1 MIVLGIESSC
11 DETSI
16 AVYSSDKGTLCSS
29 TFSQADIHSV
39 FGGVIPEVASRNHI
53 QKIEPLYRSCM
64 EECGLTGRDLDIIG
78 VTNAPGLIGALF
90 VGVSFAKGL
99 GYALKKAVV
108 PVNHLAAHILAAELS
123 YPDLKP
129 PYTALIVSGGH
140 THIFDVDEALNFT
153 LIGRTIDDAA
163 GEVFDKTAKV
173 MGGPYPGGIF
183 IQNLAEKGNRNAV
196 KFPQAFKG
204 EIKFSFSGLKTSV
217 MNTIHKK
224 EHSLEDIAA
233 SFQWTVASTLSDKT
247 FQAAAQFN
255 RNKIVVGGGVAANQE
270 IRRLFTE
277 RAENTNNIKVFFPD
291 IARCT
296 DNGEMIAYAAYRFY
310 KFRNFLNYKGSAY
323 DTKHSIGLI

>member
-16 AVYSSDKGTLCSS
+16 AVYSSEKGTLCSK
-29 TFSQADIHSV
+29 TFSQADIHAA

-53 QKIEPLYRSCM
+53 QKIEPLYHAVI
-64 EECGLTGRDLDIIG
+64 EESSITGRDLDIIG

-99 GYALKKAVV
+99 GYALHKPVV
-108 PVNHLAAHILAAELS
+108 PVHHLAAHILAAELS
-123 YPDLKP
+123 YKELKP

-163 GEVFDKTAKV
+163 GEVFDKIAKV

-183 IQNLAEKGNRNAV
+183 IQNLAEKGDRSAV
-196 KFPQAFKG
+196 KFPKAFKG
-204 EIKFSFSGLKTSV
+204 EIKFSFSGLKTAV
-217 MNTIHKK
+217 INTIQK
-224 EHSLEDIAA
+224 EQFSYEDIAA
-233 SFQWTVASTLSDKT
+233 SFQWTAASTLADKT
-247 FQAAAQFN
+247 FQAASLFK

-270 IRRLFTE
+270 IRRVFKE
-277 RAENTNNIKVFFPD
+277 RAGNAENINVYFPEF
-291 IARCT
+291 ARCT

-323 DTKHSIGLI
+323 DTKHSIGLL